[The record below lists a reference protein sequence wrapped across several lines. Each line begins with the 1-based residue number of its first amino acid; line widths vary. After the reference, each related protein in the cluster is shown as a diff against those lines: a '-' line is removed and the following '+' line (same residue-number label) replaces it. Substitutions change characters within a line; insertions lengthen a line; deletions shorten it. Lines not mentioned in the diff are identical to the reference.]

1 MTKANRGDKKPAHNK
16 MNMIDIIPYRTSK
29 FHTSLEGK
37 EIIRRLDKLT
47 DKYHDIIGYVEP
59 EKFIFERKINY
70 QNPFKPT
77 VRGQIINNGV
87 NKQIILNFRPGTG
100 VLIFYLGFI
109 VVFILGSLN
118 FWGLKLFPKGQFIGL
133 AFFVFTLL
141 MTGFNIERRKL
152 EVRIKKE
159 FE

>member
-1 MTKANRGDKKPAHNK
+1 
-16 MNMIDIIPYRTSK
+16 MIDIIPYRISK
-29 FHTSLEGK
+29 FDTILEGK

-47 DKYHDIIGYVEP
+47 DKYHDIIGYVES
-59 EKFIFERKINY
+59 EKFIFERKIHY

-77 VRGQIINNGV
+77 VRGQIIDNGR
-87 NKQIILNFRPGTG
+87 NKQVILKFRPGVT
-100 VLIFYLGFI
+100 VLIIYLGLI
-109 VVFILGSLN
+109 LVFILGSLN
-118 FWGLKLFPKGQFIGL
+118 FWSLKLFPKAQFIGF